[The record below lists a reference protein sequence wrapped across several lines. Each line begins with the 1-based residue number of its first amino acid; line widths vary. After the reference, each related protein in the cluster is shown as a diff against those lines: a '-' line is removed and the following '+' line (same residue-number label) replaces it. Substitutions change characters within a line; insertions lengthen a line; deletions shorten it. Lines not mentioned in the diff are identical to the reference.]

1 MFLTIVLLLACAIA
15 AMAGVPLMLKL
26 IPQNPYYGYPARSI
40 NSRPHHWVEV
50 NVFAGRALVG
60 AAAFSALIIM
70 VYNGTW
76 LRSGWAQ
83 LFAFIIPLAAA
94 VGATVWFERKA
105 SHGGPP

>member
-1 MFLTIVLLLACAIA
+1 MFLTIVLLLACAIVA
-15 AMAGVPLMLKL
+15 TIGLPLMLKL
-26 IPQNPYYGYPARSI
+26 IPPNPYYGYPARRMQSK
-40 NSRPHHWVEV
+40 PEHWVEV

-60 AAAFSALIIM
+60 AAAFAALVLM

-83 LFAFIIPLAAA
+83 LFAFLVPMAAA

-105 SHGGPP
+105 QVK